1 MLEFQSRNAGYF
13 TRTMRR
19 VASRSVISRSHSLYR
34 QHHVVRELFTCVEYQ
49 DLCEW
54 DFNGDLEFDEVPG
67 TTAVEEVEREEDD
80 QEATYTASYSFFAI
94 LASLF
99 WRSEK

>member
-1 MLEFQSRNAGYF
+1 M
-13 TRTMRR
+13 
-19 VASRSVISRSHSLYR
+19 ISRSDRLYGL
-34 QHHVVRELFTCVEYQ
+34 HHAATELFTCVDYQ
-49 DLCEW
+49 DVCDW
-54 DFNGDLEFDEVPG
+54 DFNEDLEFDEVHG

-80 QEATYTASYSFFAI
+80 QEATYTVSYSFFAI